1 LLLPVYDNDGR
12 RFPHSRYAAL
22 RTELTDRF
30 GGLTAYT
37 RAPAQGLWDEDDGGP
52 PKHDDI
58 VVYEVMAESLDRDWW
73 SDFRGRLERDFV
85 QDEIVIRAHD
95 VERL

>member
-1 LLLPVYDNDGR
+1 MYDNDGR
-12 RFPHSRYAAL
+12 PFPHARYAAL

-52 PKHDDI
+52 PKRDDI
-58 VVYEVMAESLDRDWW
+58 VVYEVMAKSLDRDWW
-73 SDFRGRLERDFV
+73 SSFRRRLERELV
-85 QDEIVIRAHD
+85 QDEIVIRAHAM
-95 VERL
+95 ERL